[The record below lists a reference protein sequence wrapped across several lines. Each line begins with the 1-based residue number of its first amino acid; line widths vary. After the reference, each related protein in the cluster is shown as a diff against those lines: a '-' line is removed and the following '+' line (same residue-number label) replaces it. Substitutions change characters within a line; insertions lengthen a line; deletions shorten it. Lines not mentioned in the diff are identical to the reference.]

1 MSQPRVPLVCG
12 IPVGAPGSG
21 VRITDLATGQ
31 KFVDIAVGHGVM
43 DFDVANGYS
52 KGTAEEVAQFLHHR
66 FVGKLDLKGALID
79 TKASVKA
86 PGAHSAEN
94 LRKAALQSV
103 AKLAPHKINVYYLH
117 TPDRSVPY
125 EETCEAINQL
135 YKDGIIQEFG
145 LSNYHSWEVA
155 EIYYIC
161 KANGWLLPTVY
172 QGRYNAIQREV
183 EAELFP
189 CLRKFGIRFYAYSP
203 LAGGLLSGNFLT
215 EEDFDKRP
223 GSRFDPKTAGH
234 AHFLRGLAAP
244 VLPVIRELAENLS
257 KYDTP
262 LPEAA
267 TRWLQHHSML
277 DPEKGDRVII
287 GASLLEQLETNLKT
301 NTLGPLPVEV
311 LQVVDDAG
319 SKAVGR
325 NIHYAF

>member
-1 MSQPRVPLVCG
+1 MSQPRLPLVCG

-31 KFVDIAVGHGVM
+31 KFVDIAVEHGVM
-43 DFDVANGYS
+43 NFDVANGYS
-52 KGTAEEVAQFLHHR
+52 KGTAEEFI
-66 FVGKLDLKGALID
+66 GKLDLKGALID

-125 EETCEAINQL
+125 GETCEAINQL

-145 LSNYHSWEVA
+145 LSNYNSWEVA

-161 KANGWLLPTVY
+161 KTNGWLLPTVY

-189 CLRKFGIRFYAYSP
+189 CLRKLGIRFYAYSP

-223 GSRFDPKTAGH
+223 GSRFDPKTAGP
-234 AHFLRGLAAP
+234 L
-244 VLPVIRELAENLS
+244 ISCELAENLS
-257 KYDTP
+257 KYDIP

-287 GASLLEQLETNLKT
+287 GSSSPEQLETNLKT
-301 NTLGPLPVEV
+301 NALGPLPEEV
-311 LQVVDDAG
+311 LQVVNDAG
-319 SKAVGR
+319 SKALGR
-325 NIHYAF
+325 NRHYAF